1 MAMELLTGILTK
13 VGQGPDE
20 VLVLPVVILLGPVM
34 KKLVAVMPRG
44 AVMFSEAGVGNL
56 PFEMVI

>member
-1 MAMELLTGILTK
+1 MAMELLTGISMR

-34 KKLVAVMPRG
+34 KKLVAVMLRG